1 MEQKMMRVM
10 EQQEKLTALL
20 KEMQENMDSREGG
33 KHEREDNK
41 RKREVDR

>member
-20 KEMQENMDSREGG
+20 KEMQENMDSRVGG
-33 KHEREDNK
+33 RHKHLLP
-41 RKREVDR
+41 

>member
-1 MEQKMMRVM
+1 MEQRMMRVM

-33 KHEREDNK
+33 RHEREDNK
-41 RKREVDR
+41 QKRGSK

>member
-20 KEMQENMDSREGG
+20 KEMQERMDSREDGR
-33 KHEREDNK
+33 HEREDNK
-41 RKREVDR
+41 QKRGNK